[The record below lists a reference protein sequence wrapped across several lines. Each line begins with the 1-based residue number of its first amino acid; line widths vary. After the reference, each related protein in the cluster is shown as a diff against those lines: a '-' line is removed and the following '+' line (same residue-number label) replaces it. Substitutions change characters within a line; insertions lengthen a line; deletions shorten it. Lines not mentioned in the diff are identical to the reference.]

1 MIEGIIFA
9 CFMLPM
15 VTMGSMDVRSEHNL
29 IIDICSQLWNCIVYL
44 IYIGMLLSCFICHI
58 VYFVRVSK
66 NDISGYN
73 CSDDIT
79 NEIIRKGIEDST
91 RNIIYIKVNFYL
103 ELALFVG
110 NVLAVIINI
119 IMDKCKGNSVV
130 ENDKSE
136 NNKINNDINEKA
148 ETKNN
153 ENNEIPLVTYSIPT
167 YPTPN

>member
-1 MIEGIIFA
+1 MILMTATTSA
-9 CFMLPM
+9 CYGKMML
-15 VTMGSMDVRSEHNL
+15 TDL
-29 IIDICSQLWNCIVYL
+29 CSQCWNCVIYL
-44 IYIGMLLSCFICHI
+44 IYMGMFLSCFICHI

-91 RNIIYIKVNFYL
+91 RNIMYIKVNFYL

-110 NVLAVIINI
+110 NVLAVIINV

-136 NNKINNDINEKA
+136 KSKINNDINEKA

-153 ENNEIPLVTYSIPT
+153 ESNEIPLVTYSIPT